1 MTLQKKT
8 LFAISVDNVVDVITN
23 SSSELF
29 VLKGET
35 KEIATEMIRDIYPDF
50 ESEYEPLKHIS
61 ELSND
66 DLDTLLNYHCS
77 AYCWPASKSMLP
89 ILNGYTFDE
98 LYEPKRNWKT
108 GEIEPPAWNGEIQYE
123 LKNNLPIVYDG
134 TYQPTSFVTD
144 ENRDRVVKAI
154 EDTIGNYFLY
164 SIDENPNWDRQE
176 ELMMIANRYH
186 LG

>member
-1 MTLQKKT
+1 MTSPKKT
-8 LFAISVDNVVDVITN
+8 LLAISVHNVVDVITN

-66 DLDTLLNYHCS
+66 ELDTLVSYHCS
-77 AYCWPASKSMLP
+77 AHCWPSSKDMLP

-98 LYEPKRNWKT
+98 LYEPERDWKT
-108 GEIEPPAWNGEIQYE
+108 GKIKPPAWNGEIQYR
-123 LKNNLPIVYDG
+123 LKNNLPTVCDRK
-134 TYQPTSFVTD
+134 YQPTSFVTD
-144 ENRDRVVKAI
+144 DNRDRVIKAI

-164 SIDENPNWDRQE
+164 SIDDNPDWSYQE
-176 ELMMIANRYH
+176 DLMKVAKRYH